1 MKDCVKEKSELWEV
15 LKKREEEMIIKD
27 QTLS

>member
-1 MKDCVKEKSELWEV
+1 MKDCVKEKNELQEV
-15 LKKREEEMIIKD
+15 SKKREEEMIIKD